1 MMVSNINVY
10 NVYTCILCFL
20 VSGLYCICIHYTRVS
35 GVAKWKPQVGRRESG
50 GDSLLRWRVYSAVE
64 RSGECT
70 GLTYQHVTP
79 GRTAEGQERT
89 LGQLQ
94 HLMTSPGYF
103 SILWERERP
112 SLVDQVCSFAEF
124 QCPDDIRWSGLQAS
138 NL

>member
-20 VSGLYCICIHYTRVS
+20 VSVYLYTLYTCLWCCKVEATGRTE
-35 GVAKWKPQVGRRESG
+35 GVW
-50 GDSLLRWRVYSAVE
+50 WRQSAAVE
-64 RSGECT
+64 TVQCSGDCT

-94 HLMTSPGYF
+94 HLITSPGYF

-112 SLVDQVCSFAEF
+112 SLVDQVCSFAKF